1 MAFVLQLVDCYCG
14 CIMYVHDNKLN
25 TFLKHMVC
33 LMKTQNP
40 AYMNIDP
47 FSIAPILIQVSGE
60 LELERH
66 GTRGRVHIDNNH

>member
-1 MAFVLQLVDCYCG
+1 
-14 CIMYVHDNKLN
+14 
-25 TFLKHMVC
+25 
-33 LMKTQNP
+33 MKTQNP